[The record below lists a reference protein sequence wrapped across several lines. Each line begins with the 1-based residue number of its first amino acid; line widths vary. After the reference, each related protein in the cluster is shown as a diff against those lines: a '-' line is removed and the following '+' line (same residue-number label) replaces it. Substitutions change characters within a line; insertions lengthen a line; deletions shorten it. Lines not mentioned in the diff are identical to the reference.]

1 MISWLIHR
9 KKTGA
14 VLIEYFYLHSQ
25 FFLLPLKLHY
35 MNLAQRLELWGD
47 RHHPRWMDIVRIV
60 LGIFLI
66 SKGIQF
72 LQNMSTLMNM
82 MANSLSFD
90 SFVLILLSHYIV
102 FAHLLGG
109 VLITLGLLTRFA
121 CLIQLPILIGAIIF
135 VNSSAGI
142 LNPFSELLVAV
153 VVFLL
158 LIYFLIV
165 GNGPW
170 SFEWF
175 VQRDKE
181 KQ

>member
-1 MISWLIHR
+1 
-9 KKTGA
+9 
-14 VLIEYFYLHSQ
+14 
-25 FFLLPLKLHY
+25 
-35 MNLAQRLELWGD
+35 MNFAQRMELWGD
-47 RHHPRWMDIVRIV
+47 KHHPRWMGIVRIL

-72 LQNMSTLMNM
+72 LQNMSSLMNLM
-82 MANSLSFD
+82 TNSLSFD

-102 FAHLLGG
+102 LAHILGG

-121 CLIQLPILIGAIIF
+121 CIIQLPILMGAILF
-135 VNSSAGI
+135 VKSSAGV
-142 LNPFSELLVAV
+142 LNPFSELLVSFIT
-153 VVFLL
+153 FLL
-158 LIYFLIV
+158 LIYFLII

-181 KQ
+181 KE